1 MAGEVGRPTDYRVEH
16 NEQAYKLS
24 LLGLTDKELAA
35 FFEVVE
41 STIYEWKNKYPLF
54 SEAIKRGKE
63 IADAE
68 IATSLHDRATGYDYT
83 EEQAVKVKVGE
94 FEEQVRIVQVAKHAP
109 PDPTS
114 MIFWLKNRR
123 TQNWRDKRETEL
135 SGAMAVNWNEQKTYE
150 AKPEADP
157 GT

>member
-1 MAGEVGRPTDYRVEH
+1 MAGVGRPTDYRTEY
-16 NEQAYKLS
+16 NEQAYKLC
-24 LLGLTDKELAA
+24 LLGHTDKELAA
-35 FFEVVE
+35 YFEVCE
-41 STIYEWKNKYPLF
+41 STIDNWKSTYPEFLG
-54 SEAIKRGKE
+54 AIKKGKE

-68 IATSLHDRATGYDYT
+68 IAASLHDRATGYDYT

-94 FEEQVRIVQVAKHAP
+94 FQEEVQIVKVAKHAP

-123 TQNWRDKRETEL
+123 SQNWRDKRETEL